1 MSEIEIVRADL
12 RSAAHQSAVLEML
25 NAYAMDPMGDEQPLG
40 EYAREHLIDGLRN
53 HPTTLIFFASRKTDL
68 GSAEPVGIVISFRGF
83 STFAAKPLI
92 NLHDVYVD
100 SSVRGQGVGVRLLRA
115 VEEEGLETGCCKLT
129 LEVQEH
135 NTQARRVYEQYG
147 FAQATYAKDAGG
159 ALFMSK
165 PLSPP

>member
-12 RSAAHQSAVLEML
+12 EAADHQSAVLEML
-25 NAYAMDPMGDEQPLG
+25 NAYAMDPMGDGRPLS
-40 EYAREHLIDGLRN
+40 EDARENLIDGLRN
-53 HPTTLIFFASRKTDL
+53 HPTTLIFFARRSTEHD
-68 GSAEPVGIVISFRGF
+68 SPEAVGIVICFRGF

-100 SSVRGQGVGVRLLRA
+100 ASVRGQGVGGRLLRA
-115 VEEEGLETGCCKLT
+115 VEEEALETGCCKLT

-165 PLSPP
+165 PLRR